1 MAVGTNDL
9 VYFWKRHSRVNTP
22 CISYRKQRFAIFR
35 GMPTPRSL
43 KLSTVM
49 TCCHGDPPKEWL
61 SVIGYLI
68 PEALGR
74 RVFQLFAQ
82 SGGLAWTVA
91 DFITFLCVCVL
102 DSRQEHVS
110 VMFQVCICVYERL
123 IVKC

>member
-1 MAVGTNDL
+1 M
-9 VYFWKRHSRVNTP
+9 NTP
-22 CISYRKQRFAIFR
+22 CISARKQRFVIF
-35 GMPTPRSL
+35 RSL
-43 KLSTVM
+43 KPSMMM
-49 TCCHGDPPKEWL
+49 TFCYYGDPPKEWL
-61 SVIGYLI
+61 SVIGYLV

-74 RVFQLFAQ
+74 RVFQFFAQ

-110 VMFQVCICVYERL
+110 VMFQVCMCLYERL